1 MMNTESIALSGLL
14 EYFKYNCFAYS
25 DRFST
30 PARLAFPTTLVDM
43 LALGGSIY
51 EVTGTV
57 ERSEAIG
64 GTLEQ

>member
-1 MMNTESIALSGLL
+1 LGCPLQ
-14 EYFKYNCFAYS
+14 FKEK
-25 DRFST
+25 RFSKKEV
-30 PARLAFPTTLVDM
+30 FKGSKQECCYHMDM
-43 LALGGSIY
+43 LAVSGSIY

>member
-1 MMNTESIALSGLL
+1 MGCPLRFE
-14 EYFKYNCFAYS
+14 EK
-25 DRFST
+25 RFSKKEV
-30 PARLAFPTTLVDM
+30 FEGSGQECCYHVDM
-43 LALGGSIY
+43 LAVGGSIY

>member
-1 MMNTESIALSGLL
+1 MFSDVVDVYTRVEVGVRAIAVVVPI
-14 EYFKYNCFAYS
+14 A
-25 DRFST
+25 T
-30 PARLAFPTTLVDM
+30 VDM
-43 LALGGSIY
+43 LAAGGSIY

>member
-1 MMNTESIALSGLL
+1 M
-14 EYFKYNCFAYS
+14 
-25 DRFST
+25 
-30 PARLAFPTTLVDM
+30 RLALQYFERALLAFLRVYTQSFSKVSVDM
-43 LALGGSIY
+43 LAVGGSIY

>member
-1 MMNTESIALSGLL
+1 MHFCWNSARRTKYSSSIG
-14 EYFKYNCFAYS
+14 
-25 DRFST
+25 D
-30 PARLAFPTTLVDM
+30 VDM
-43 LALGGSIY
+43 LAVGGSIY

>member
-1 MMNTESIALSGLL
+1 MGVHTIQ
-14 EYFKYNCFAYS
+14 YS
-25 DRFST
+25 Y
-30 PARLAFPTTLVDM
+30 VDM
-43 LALGGSIY
+43 LAVGGSIY

>member
-1 MMNTESIALSGLL
+1 MGILTWLNI
-14 EYFKYNCFAYS
+14 
-25 DRFST
+25 
-30 PARLAFPTTLVDM
+30 VDM
-43 LALGGSIY
+43 LAVGGSIY

>member
-1 MMNTESIALSGLL
+1 
-14 EYFKYNCFAYS
+14 
-25 DRFST
+25 
-30 PARLAFPTTLVDM
+30 M
-43 LALGGSIY
+43 LAVGGSIY

>member
-1 MMNTESIALSGLL
+1 MREVMVTYVKLI
-14 EYFKYNCFAYS
+14 KYTIVNIN
-25 DRFST
+25 
-30 PARLAFPTTLVDM
+30 VDM
-43 LALGGSIY
+43 LAVGGSIY